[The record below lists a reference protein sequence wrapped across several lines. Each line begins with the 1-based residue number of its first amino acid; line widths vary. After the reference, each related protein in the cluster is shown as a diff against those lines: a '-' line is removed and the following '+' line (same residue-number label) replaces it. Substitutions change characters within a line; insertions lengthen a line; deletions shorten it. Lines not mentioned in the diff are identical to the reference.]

1 MNINILQIVISV
13 FLVLEVLNILVLYRK
28 PEMKEG
34 NGLGIFKVLDEI
46 EPGNQVHQLIRYLTN
61 WIANAKFIFVS
72 LGIVVVIFGD
82 EVVQFHAA
90 LALAFSIMM
99 FYITLY
105 PILKKL
111 DQEGQL
117 AIKGY
122 SKTLAYTILSFFLT
136 FITGVVIYLIT
147 S

>member
-1 MNINILQIVISV
+1 MNILQVVISV
-13 FLVLEVLNILVLYRK
+13 FLLLEIMNIIVLYRK

-34 NGLGIFKVLDEI
+34 NGIGIFKVLDDI

-61 WIANAKFIFVS
+61 WIANAKFIFVA
-72 LGIVVVIFGD
+72 LGIVVIIFGD
-82 EVVQFHAA
+82 DAVQFHAA

-99 FYITLY
+99 FYFTLY

-111 DQEGQL
+111 DEEGQL
-117 AIKGY
+117 AVKGY

-136 FITGVVIYLIT
+136 FIAGVVIYLIQ